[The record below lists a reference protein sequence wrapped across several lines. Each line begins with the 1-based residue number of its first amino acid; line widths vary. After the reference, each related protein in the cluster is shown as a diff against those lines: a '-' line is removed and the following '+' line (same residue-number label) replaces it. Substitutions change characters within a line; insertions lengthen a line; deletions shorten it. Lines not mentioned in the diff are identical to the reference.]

1 MGSAFPLKPT
11 LTLGYKSSTLPQI
24 SQMLNT
30 KFSTQ
35 FIHWML
41 MLVTTLLTL
50 FITGCYTIRFFH
62 DTDMLR
68 EKHDGE
74 IYSIS
79 MPFTDS
85 QIVGQSRV
93 RSACPSGTSLVVIEQ
108 TVTDGLAHYFSLGFY
123 SPHTIRVWC
132 KRRIR

>member
-1 MGSAFPLKPT
+1 MMVL
-11 LTLGYKSSTLPQI
+11 
-24 SQMLNT
+24 
-30 KFSTQ
+30 
-35 FIHWML
+35 
-41 MLVTTLLTL
+41 TLLTI
-50 FITGCYTIRFFH
+50 FMMGCYTVRVFN
-62 DTDMLR
+62 DTEMLR

-74 IYSIS
+74 MYSIS

-85 QIVGQSRV
+85 QSMGLVKV
-93 RSACPSGTSLVVIEQ
+93 RSACPSSASLVVIEQ

>member
-74 IYSIS
+74 IYSIR

-85 QIVGQSRV
+85 QILGEAKV
-93 RSACPSGTSLVVIEQ
+93 RSACSSGASLIIIEQ
-108 TVTDGLAHYFSLGFY
+108 TVTDGLAHYFSLGVY
-123 SPHTIRVWC
+123 SPHTVRVWC
-132 KRRIR
+132 KRRSR

>member
-1 MGSAFPLKPT
+1 MV
-11 LTLGYKSSTLPQI
+11 
-24 SQMLNT
+24 NT
-30 KFSTQ
+30 KLSRQ
-35 FIHWML
+35 YRPCIII
-41 MLVTTLLTL
+41 LVNTLLTF
-50 FITGCYTIRFFH
+50 FITGCYTVRVFH
-62 DTDMLR
+62 DTDLLR

-74 IYSIS
+74 MYSIS

-85 QIVGQSRV
+85 QIVGQAKV
-93 RSACPSGTSLVVIEQ
+93 RSACPSGASLVVIEQ

>member
-1 MGSAFPLKPT
+1 
-11 LTLGYKSSTLPQI
+11 
-24 SQMLNT
+24 
-30 KFSTQ
+30 
-35 FIHWML
+35 
-41 MLVTTLLTL
+41 MLVITQLTI
-50 FITGCYTIRFFH
+50 FITGCYTVRVFH

-79 MPFTDS
+79 MPFTGN
-85 QIVGQSRV
+85 QIVGQAKV
-93 RSACPSGTSLVVIEQ
+93 RSACSSGTSLVVIEQ
-108 TVTDGLAHYFSLGFY
+108 SVTDGLAHYFSLGLY